1 MTAAEADKLRAMC
14 EQVIL
19 RRCTSW
25 NGFLND
31 TAEIARALLELLPA
45 EGERELRK
53 RGDDAEPRVQAR
65 LAAYLEAEH
74 KPIHQDGPS
83 RSMPLVRQPGGEGRR
98 WRDISTAKK
107 DGTPVLLKIV
117 DVIPGAVPDTN
128 SHRLQG
134 IQFVGRNMLAKN
146 GNDYGWNFAAP
157 VGYGGI
163 PDEWI
168 EGYQPLPAPPS
179 AAPAPAARE
188 DG

>member
-83 RSMPLVRQPGGEGRR
+83 RSMPLVRQPGGEGPG
-98 WRDISTAKK
+98 WRPIENAPK
-107 DGTPVLLKIV
+107 DGTEVLISNAV
-117 DVIPGAVPDTN
+117 EGAVVWIGRYVPVEDREPDMPQ
-128 SHRLQG
+128 H
-134 IQFVGRNMLAKN
+134 
-146 GNDYGWNFAAP
+146 DGWWNCSRWKD
-157 VGYGGI
+157 GDRRGMI
-163 PDEWI
+163 PTH
-168 EGYQPLPAPPS
+168 YQPLPAPPS
-179 AAPAPAARE
+179 AASRAPAVRE